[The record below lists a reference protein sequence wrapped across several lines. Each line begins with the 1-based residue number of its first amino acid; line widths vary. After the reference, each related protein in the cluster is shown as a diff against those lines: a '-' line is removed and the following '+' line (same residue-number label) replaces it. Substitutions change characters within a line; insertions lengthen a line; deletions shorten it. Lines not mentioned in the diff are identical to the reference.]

1 MLLKNNSARLITING
16 QLNGKGER
24 VEKYLIK
31 PGKNPAVEVPD
42 ELCKSDFVKALIDNE
57 DLIAVA
63 GVPVETVQPDD
74 ADSGDDDAN
83 DANDADS
90 GDSGDSGESLYADFD
105 KAQLVAQC
113 EARDIEVGS
122 RDTKNDLVAKL
133 EEADK

>member
-1 MLLKNNSARLITING
+1 MLLKNKSARLITVNG
-16 QLNGKGER
+16 TLNDKGER
-24 VEKYLIK
+24 TEKYLIK

-42 ELCKSDFVKALIDNE
+42 ELCGSAFVQSLIDNE

-63 GVPVETVQPDD
+63 GSPVKPDLKPRSDVDD
-74 ADSGDDDAN
+74 ADD
-83 DANDADS
+83 
-90 GDSGDSGESLYADFD
+90 GESLYADFD